1 MEMKI
6 IWAAVMFLG
15 GWLWVYLFIR
25 QIMFNLSVAY
35 PLIRKMN
42 ALKQDMIA
50 VGARRYTSI
59 SVLVCLFISAILL
72 VVVVRFLSPYLYI
85 SFFAGALICFVL
97 LLSKIKPEN
106 RQMFEAFCNS
116 YYRFIL
122 DDELRTAVYNKK
134 FNQVNAR
141 LRALD
146 LHDTFVP
153 QFKD

>member
-42 ALKQDMIA
+42 ALKEDMIA

>member
-6 IWAAVMFLG
+6 IWAAVMFLA
-15 GWLWVYLFIR
+15 GWLWVYLFVR
-25 QIMFNLSVAY
+25 QIMFNLSVAS
-35 PLIRKMN
+35 PLIRNMTT
-42 ALKQDMIA
+42 LKEEMIA

-59 SVLVCLFISAILL
+59 SVFVCVLVSAVLIF
-72 VVVVRFLSPYLYI
+72 VIVRFLRPYLFI
-85 SFFAGALICFVL
+85 TFFAGALICFVL
-97 LLSKIKPEN
+97 LLPKTKPEN

-116 YYRFIL
+116 YYRFII

-134 FNQVNAR
+134 YNQVNAR

>member
-6 IWAAVMFLG
+6 IWAAVMFLA
-15 GWLWVYLFIR
+15 GWLWVYLFVR

-42 ALKQDMIA
+42 TLKEEMIA

-59 SVLVCLFISAILL
+59 SIFVCVLVSA
-72 VVVVRFLSPYLYI
+72 VVIFVIVRFLRPYP
-85 SFFAGALICFVL
+85 
-97 LLSKIKPEN
+97 KTKPEN
-106 RQMFEAFCNS
+106 RPMFEAFCNS
-116 YYRFIL
+116 YYRFII

-134 FNQVNAR
+134 YNQVNAR